1 MYWPGGF
8 TWGTGASATRHHRPG
23 ARALQREALPAD
35 LADLGAECLVG
46 GWALAR

>member
-8 TWGTGASATRHHRPG
+8 MWETGASATRHHRPS
-23 ARALQREALPAD
+23 ARVLQREALPA
-35 LADLGAECLVG
+35 LADLGAECPVG